1 MFELQN
7 WIMSLVYMKTPGPH
21 VPIQTGVSTNS
32 DRTIRIIKRSCTEKN
47 IEIVLSNVPLI
58 DCHKVNAQKEVELI
72 KIFLKISIKLKTI

>member
-7 WIMSLVYMKTPGPH
+7 WITSLVYMKTPGPH

-47 IEIVLSNVPLI
+47 IWIFLSNVPLI

-72 KIFLKISIKLKTI
+72 KIF